1 MFFILLGIYLLFSIP
16 FNFLISICENQFNLN
31 RIILD
36 ISSLSLIIL
45 SITYSPLSEE
55 IAFRIMLKPSWKNTM
70 IFTLLFWFLAT
81 MCLLR
86 KEYILLCIFLTIG
99 SASLVTLINKN
110 IRSVFQA
117 FILRHFRFFFYLSSI
132 LFGLIHIFNY
142 EPVSIKLL
150 ILAPIIIAPNII
162 AGLIL
167 GYIRMKFGII
177 YSILLHIAINT
188 LAIPSLLSN

>member
-1 MFFILLGIYLLFSIP
+1 MFFILLGIFLLFSIP

-55 IAFRIMLKPSWKNTM
+55 IAFRIMLRPSWKNTM

-81 MCLLR
+81 MCLIR

-99 SASLVTLINKN
+99 SACVIALSSKN
-110 IRSVFQA
+110 IRSLFQKY
-117 FILRHFRFFFYLSSI
+117 ILRHFRFFFYLSSI
-132 LFGLIHIFNY
+132 IFGLIHIFNY
-142 EPVSIKLL
+142 EPINVRLL
-150 ILAPIIIAPNII
+150 ILTPIIIAPNII

-167 GYIRMKFGII
+167 GYVRMKFGII
-177 YSILLHIAINT
+177 YSILLHAAINT
-188 LAIPSLLSN
+188 LAIPSLLYN